1 MNRRQAIFRITLAG
15 TAATTAV
22 SGYKWYEIT
31 KTPDLFVLDKQ
42 RDLIAALAETIIPA
56 TDTPGAKD
64 AGVHDFII
72 MMIKECTGRKE
83 QNKFINGLQDLQGHC
98 LANYGR
104 PYQQCPLKDQESVLW
119 IFEKKGKPFNGI
131 LGKVQNKFLGR
142 SFFTTLKQYTVEGY
156 CTSQPGATKGLAYV
170 SVPGGYQGCIPLTKN
185 QKGWATN

>member
-15 TAATTAV
+15 AAATTAV

-31 KTPDLFVLDKQ
+31 KAPDLSVLDKQ

-98 LANYGR
+98 LINYGKL
-104 PYQQCPLKDQESVLW
+104 YQECTSKDQESVLSH
-119 IFEKKGKPFNGI
+119 FEKKGKPFKGI
-131 LGKVQNKFLGR
+131 IGKAQNKFLGR

-156 CTSQPGATKGLAYV
+156 CTSQPGATKGLAYDL
-170 SVPGGYQGCIPLTKN
+170 VPGSYQACIPLTKG